1 MHKLDISDHDTETNL
16 IDNFQMQ
23 KLIQQFINMEIQIP
37 KPLQFREIQFTSLQ
51 IINYKPSTERKREYF

>member
-16 IDNFQMQ
+16 IDNFQIQ

-37 KPLQFREIQFTSLQ
+37 KPLQFREIQFTYLQ